1 MSAAPA
7 SVAVAMSPS
16 DADEAELVVYS
27 ARTVSPKNSRASAI
41 ASSPCWLR
49 NAAYSASTR
58 AGDG

>member
-7 SVAVAMSPS
+7 SVAVAMRPS

-27 ARTVSPKNSRASAI
+27 ACTESPKNSRASAI
-41 ASSPCWLR
+41 ASSAYWLR